1 MLEMVQ
7 SKAILKINYLGVYY
21 YIENEEKVA
30 ESFADCIGG
39 LVRYCY

>member
-1 MLEMVQ
+1 M
-7 SKAILKINYLGVYY
+7 LKISGVYY

-39 LVRYCY
+39 LVRYFYAWNICLNE